1 MYKVL
6 FSYKQD
12 NPVGGNTA
20 NSGWTKEIKLF
31 DANTAVDL
39 QYQIDTFIKDNKNGY
54 RKYITV
60 ISIDKL

>member
-12 NPVGGNTA
+12 IPVGRNT
-20 NSGWTKEIKLF
+20 SISIWTKEIKLF
-31 DANTAVDL
+31 DATTAADL
-39 QYQIDTFIKDNKNGY
+39 QFQIDVFLGDNKNGY